1 MFVSHAIETLRQLRI
16 QDLKP
21 DKKNAR
27 RRTAR
32 GHTALETSLRELGAG
47 RSIVIDRNGQIIAG
61 NGVIENA
68 AKAGI
73 TDVEVVESDGSRIIA
88 VMRTDL
94 DLDVDAKA
102 RELAVADN
110 RAAEFAEW
118 DPAVLRDLSSDLNLQ
133 PYFTD
138 YELTTLTKP
147 DAEPEPGARSGEV
160 DVDSFELKHTCP
172 KCRFQFND

>member
-1 MFVSHAIETLRQLRI
+1 MRI
-16 QDLKP
+16 TDLKP
-21 DKKNAR
+21 DNKNAR

-32 GHTALETSLRELGAG
+32 GHSTIETSLRELGAG
-47 RSIVIDRNGQIIAG
+47 RSIVIDRNNRIIAG

-73 TDVEVVESDGSRIIA
+73 TDVEVIESDGRRIIA

-94 DLDVDAKA
+94 DLDVDAKT

-118 DPAVLRDLSSDLNLQ
+118 DPDVLRDLSADLDLQ
-133 PYFTD
+133 PFFTD
-138 YELTTLTKP
+138 YELTTLTGP

-160 DVDSFELKHTCP
+160 DVDAFELAHTCP